1 MKKIKP
7 SLGIIKEQ
15 IDSLV
20 VNPAT
25 KLALRV
31 GFLSLG
37 LQVLIIGIMFNRLP
51 PEVPLLY
58 GQPYGENQLV
68 SSWGLG
74 LLPGFSLLI
83 QLVSIKSA
91 GNFIETDKLLAQ
103 ILSWVG
109 GLTSLMALITLV
121 KIMFLVV

>member
-1 MKKIKP
+1 MKKKP
-7 SLGIIKEQ
+7 SLGMIKQQ

-20 VNPAT
+20 VDPAT
-25 KLALRV
+25 KLGLRV

-37 LQVLIIGIMFNRLP
+37 LQVLILGAMFNRLP

-58 GQPYGENQLV
+58 SQPYGESQLV

-91 GNFIETDKLLAQ
+91 ENFIETDKLLAQ

-121 KIMFLVV
+121 KIMFLVM